1 MNWGVYVYVF
11 FLAHIKFLFAA
22 SIAEATTNLS
32 FLEILISSTSGALF
46 CFNVSFFAGK
56 FIFFKNN
63 THSKSWGFFKNNKKS
78 IKKRNRIIIGLKNSK
93 LGYISI
99 CFLAPLFL
107 TIPIGTFI
115 VVKFYGSRKLTYW
128 IVSFFLIFLSCF
140 LSFLNHFI
148 FH

>member
-1 MNWGVYVYVF
+1 
-11 FLAHIKFLFAA
+11 
-22 SIAEATTNLS
+22 
-32 FLEILISSTSGALF
+32 
-46 CFNVSFFAGK
+46 
-56 FIFFKNN
+56 
-63 THSKSWGFFKNNKKS
+63 
-78 IKKRNRIIIGLKNSK
+78 LKNSK